1 MEELKGRDF
10 IVNCNRYCDCL
21 FPRRIAF
28 PAIRKHTSLQM
39 SIKVFDVFKLVT
51 ISKNKITAIAA
62 DTTHIYISCKDGK
75 LMVFEMKNRRER
87 GAVVRSSCRPAI
99 RGAAVDSPV
108 FRSQEGSHH
117 DAVRLQVE
125 PPLFAE

>member
-1 MEELKGRDF
+1 
-10 IVNCNRYCDCL
+10 
-21 FPRRIAF
+21 
-28 PAIRKHTSLQM
+28 M

-75 LMVFEMKNRRER
+75 LMVFEMKNRRSE
-87 GAVVRSSCRPAI
+87 GAWVRSSCGLAI

-117 DAVRLQVE
+117 DAMRFQVE
-125 PPLFAE
+125 PPLFAD